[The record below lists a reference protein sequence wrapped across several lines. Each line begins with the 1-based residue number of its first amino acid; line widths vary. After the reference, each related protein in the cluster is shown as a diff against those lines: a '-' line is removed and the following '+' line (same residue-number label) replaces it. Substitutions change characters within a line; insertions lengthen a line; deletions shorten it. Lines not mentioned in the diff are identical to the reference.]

1 MEVEEPLLRADLR
14 ILPPSLPPPA
24 GAGAGVLV
32 LVLVLPAL
40 TLVLPSWLGRG
51 EGGALLD
58 SRLEQRTGSED
69 SLGLGT
75 NTFSIF
81 LQ

>member
-14 ILPPSLPPPA
+14 ILPPSVPPPPS
-24 GAGAGVLV
+24 GAGVLV
-32 LVLVLPAL
+32 LPAL
-40 TLVLPSWLGRG
+40 PLVLPSWLGRGEG

-81 LQ
+81 FR

>member
-14 ILPPSLPPPA
+14 ILPPSVPPPPA

-32 LVLVLPAL
+32 LPAL
-40 TLVLPSWLGRG
+40 PLVLPSWLGRGEG